1 MMTER
6 ALVEANNF
14 DLPLPAE
21 TQRIVDDRIHG
32 EIANPEEKKKHAKEI
47 EIMRR
52 HLGLK

>member
-1 MMTER
+1 MTER